1 MEPMLLR
8 PAGKDYLWGGN
19 RLKTEYGKDLEIIPL
34 AETWECSTHPDGLS
48 IIAGGCY
55 HGRTLAEVLRIHP
68 EYLGR
73 RMEGKSELPILI
85 KFIDAEKNLSVQVH
99 PDDAYA
105 RLHENQNGK
114 TEMWYV
120 LDAKEDTKIVYGF
133 EHSMNRELLQESV
146 EKGMLDK
153 HLRKVPIRKNDVYY
167 IPAGMVHGIGA
178 GALIVEI
185 QVSSN
190 VTYRIWDFDRVGKDG
205 RKRELHLKKAM
216 DVMDMKA
223 GSLLGHK
230 PRMTEYFPGGS
241 REILCRCQYFQV
253 QRILISREYV
263 LNVFEDSFQVLLCLE
278 GSGELSCGGSGEPVH
293 FQKGFCLFL
302 PAGSGL
308 SLIKGKAVLLNVKC

>member
-19 RLKTEYGKDLEIIPL
+19 RLKTEYGKDIELMPI

-48 IIAGGCY
+48 IITSGCY
-55 HGRTLAEVLRIHP
+55 SGRTLKEVLRIHP

-73 RMEGKSELPILI
+73 RMKDSAELPILI

-99 PDDAYA
+99 PDDEYA

-120 LDAKEDTKIVYGF
+120 LDAKEDTKIIYGF
-133 EHSMNRELLQESV
+133 EHSMNRQLLQDSV
-146 EKGMLDK
+146 EHGMLDK
-153 HLRKVPIRKNDVYY
+153 HLRKVSIHKNDVFY

-205 RKRELHLKKAM
+205 KKRELHLKKAM

-223 GSLLGHK
+223 GSLLGRK
-230 PRMTEYFPGGS
+230 PRMMEYFPGGS
-241 REILCRCQYFQV
+241 REILCRCRCFQV
-253 QRILISREYV
+253 QRIMISREYS
-263 LNVFEDSFQVLLCLE
+263 LSVFEDSFQVLLCIE
-278 GSGELSCGGSGEPVH
+278 GSGKLKCESSGEFMH
-293 FQKGFCLFL
+293 FQKGFCMFI
-302 PAGSGL
+302 PAGAGVC
-308 SLIKGKAVLLNVKC
+308 LINGKASLLNVKC